1 MHIAL
6 YSAVAFD
13 IFKDTSNRRWVA
25 LGTMIN
31 SSNAQ
36 PRLMSPI
43 LGRSLS
49 KF

>member
-13 IFKDTSNRRWVA
+13 IFKDTSNRRFA
-25 LGTMIN
+25 LVTTIN

-36 PRLMSPI
+36 PRLMPPI
-43 LGRSLS
+43 LGRSLPRS
-49 KF
+49 